1 MVLTDACQSLNIADQ
16 RYFGGVLQR
25 TGNPEKYLDVKTSEN
40 GVSLVLPTN
49 NAANVF
55 TDNSLEARSW

>member
-1 MVLTDACQSLNIADQ
+1 
-16 RYFGGVLQR
+16 VLQR